1 MNLLPD
7 QYIERSR
14 NKARSNRV
22 AIAIICT
29 LCAVAAI
36 ATHSRLSMNSSVERL
51 VVTQSRANNALELE
65 VDATELELKKDRL
78 ESFIQRYNTERT
90 IFGMGDIVSTITNML
105 PDSVTL
111 EDLSLDIV
119 ETENGRGIS
128 GRLAGI
134 ASTDES
140 IASLVSLLQFN
151 EPFGSVSMDYSK
163 SRTVL
168 EKQAREFRISFL
180 IDLDSKW
187 EVSRMIV
194 NGGEE

>member
-22 AIAIICT
+22 AIAIIIT

-51 VVTQSRANNALELE
+51 LVTQSRANNALELE
-65 VDATELELKKDRL
+65 VDATELELKKDHL
-78 ESFIQRYNTERT
+78 ESFIKRYNMERT
-90 IFGMGDIVSTITNML
+90 IFGMGDIVSTVTNML
-105 PDSVTL
+105 PESVTL
-111 EDLSLDIV
+111 EDISLDIV
-119 ETENGRGIS
+119 ETENGKGIS
-128 GRLAGI
+128 GRLAGF

-140 IASLVSLLQFN
+140 IASLVSLLQSN
-151 EPFGSVSMDYSK
+151 DPFGSVSMDYSK

-168 EKQAREFRISFL
+168 GMQAREFRISFL
-180 IDLDSKW
+180 INLKNKW
-187 EVSRMIV
+187 EVSRMHVI
-194 NGGEE
+194 GGEE